1 METIVQA
8 TVAVAWLAIAAILLW
23 SVVEGTRRALKDDGP
38 LPIFALLER
47 RGLTIRQVEEAVGMN
62 ELARAVRRCVHCA
75 SRSDCRPDAVFC
87 PNEPILRR
95 AKGAGAAGADS
106 PIPGVP

>member
-23 SVVEGTRRALKDDGP
+23 SIVEGVRKVLRDDGQ
-38 LPIFALLER
+38 LPIFAMLER
-47 RGLTIRQVEEAVGMN
+47 QRLTLRQVEEAVGMN
-62 ELARAVRRCVHCA
+62 ELARAVRRCAHCA
-75 SRSDCRPDAVFC
+75 SRSDCGLDAVFC

-95 AKGAGAAGADS
+95 AKGEGDA
-106 PIPGVP
+106 P